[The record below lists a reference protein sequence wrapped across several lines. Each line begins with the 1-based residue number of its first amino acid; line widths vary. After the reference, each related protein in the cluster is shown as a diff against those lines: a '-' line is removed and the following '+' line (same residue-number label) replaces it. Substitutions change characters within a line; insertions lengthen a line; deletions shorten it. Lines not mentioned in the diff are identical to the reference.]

1 MSLPKGKHQT
11 GTGQQPQQ
19 RQQYPAPPAAYGGP
33 PPTNFPYILQGRSPH
48 EASRVGAEQSYG
60 GQGGHLYGAAAQNAG
75 QQGMRAAQMQQ
86 PPNPSSTPPGQQQ
99 PQQMTQA
106 DLGKPTHAMQQ
117 QQSLQ
122 ATCYRTVQ
130 VSRRDMYNPDSW
142 ISGNTHGYQYLQQQQ
157 PRGGPQQFLTRNQIN
172 PRMQQNQ
179 RPAPNTMS
187 QTPLGYS
194 QLPQQYMI
202 NSGMAANHQI
212 FHVPYAP
219 QQPNRNFFPPNVLP
233 YYVFSNQQAQAVFHA
248 QPGMQPTNVIYNTM
262 SPSMMVRGSLNQ
274 PQSAQHV
281 MPAPAPAPTPPHH
294 QQQVV
299 APQMQSAGMPPP
311 PPQQQPIQPNP
322 PSARRKNA
330 IKIIDPD
337 SGKDVLEEMQ
347 HEKNSNAPTPPRS
360 GDSSAR
366 QTPQPSQVDNN
377 VAAEFAA
384 KVAIAANDSGRPEEP
399 APAPVIV
406 EAPRPTSAG
415 PTNGPVEEP
424 KPKAMVWVAP
434 EPAKETPHVE
444 TVALE
449 APKEELPAPSKPQR
463 LPKQQQPSPPAPVQP
478 QEVPAALPEEQHA
491 PEQLDGRNQWRQ
503 SSRKPPQK
511 EAASKEATPAPAPV
525 PEPEP
530 VPVPE
535 PTPVEVSEPKVATPP
550 EQPEVVAEPKAPS
563 PPPPQQ
569 AAKEASPPHV
579 SPPSNAKTASP
590 APAAAP
596 VEPSPPPKE
605 EPKMVTVED
614 KLVAAK
620 NEENARVVS
629 DSVAAPASDNGS
641 NTPTVI
647 EQQLPELTSK
657 LVYSDDQWSPS
668 NTSGKKKYARDFLMQ
683 LQYNSQSL
691 KRPEDLPKLEV
702 VIDKSRPVNTRPVGN
717 LNRTDAGNLLMPT
730 FMNPASR
737 GSLLRKSSQ
746 QGKPKPTKVI
756 LNLSLNEDVKLNETE
771 NAWKPN
777 VLSQT
782 SKSDDVNL
790 ENEDLFKRFRAVLN
804 KLTPQKFEILVEQVK
819 KMDID
824 TKEKLKGVIDLVFDK
839 SVDEPGFCEM
849 YAKLCYVLSRLNVV
863 VSKTNDGKG
872 KTEEAFNFKKEL
884 LHRCQEEF
892 QKEKQSKSRLNEQS
906 QILLKE
912 IDEAT
917 GDKKRELIAQL
928 EEDERRMRKK
938 YVGVNRFIGEL
949 YKMQMLNGNIMMQCI
964 CKLLESSNEESL
976 ECLCKLLTT
985 IGQDLETRQ
994 EKDKKVCDLEPQIK
1008 IMRQIAGNRK
1018 NGVSSRIRFMIQDV
1032 IELREA
1038 NWKSRRGDQAPKTMD
1053 AIAKEAEQEHMAINL
1068 NQQTPMRGS
1077 KDDRDRPG
1085 KRGRGG
1091 MSDDGWMTSGGG
1103 NRLPSSMPRSA
1114 PIDSNKLKQ
1123 IKPQEEHSLG
1133 SLGSRD
1139 QFTNWSK
1146 GSSSSNSKGK
1156 VDPVVPQT
1164 NNKYNLLSQ
1173 DMDKQPLMTMSGSQ
1187 GQNSRPRRSRDN
1199 LIGKNSS
1206 SGNSVGL
1213 ATNAAATDLLL
1224 RPEGSSVNRHSRSNS
1239 REGSQQRQVEALV
1252 APQAKAKPV
1261 AKEEVPILGAD
1272 ELEKKASLLLDE
1284 YLNSD
1289 NRSELVRTMRSE
1301 MNSSQ
1306 YQEALYCWINRS
1318 LDWTGTKR
1326 AKLSEAMKLLF
1337 SEELFTTTVLSDNFK
1352 EFLNV
1357 ASDAIID
1364 IPKIF
1369 TYLAEI
1375 YAPLIAS
1382 GVVTFA
1388 TLEESFMSSDKD
1400 SSVRMLLA
1408 CFRHL
1413 ELCKGPAWIRTNWQ
1427 KCNMQLRKF
1436 SSEVDKFLADN
1447 HLTYLSE
1454 SSRDFQVAT
1463 TPRMSAQ
1470 EMHDRVVTL
1479 IQADSLV
1486 FEDVSLYIDV
1496 NVGNE
1501 IKTPKYIR
1509 ALTTTVCEVS
1519 TSNEQHR
1526 LSEDMFNRYSR
1537 LICKYVDQVPD
1548 LEMHALYAIQAFV
1561 TRLQHPPTLLRTIL
1575 TLLLEEMILSKDAI
1589 RAWINSDD
1597 AAEQE
1602 GRGVALKSIHQFI
1615 TWLEEPEESGE
1626 EGS

>member
-1 MSLPKGKHQT
+1 M
-11 GTGQQPQQ
+11 
-19 RQQYPAPPAAYGGP
+19 
-33 PPTNFPYILQGRSPH
+33 
-48 EASRVGAEQSYG
+48 EQSWQHRPPHCPQTESVKPG
-60 GQGGHLYGAAAQNAG
+60 FSDI
-75 QQGMRAAQMQQ
+75 RAAMDPWWHAGH
-86 PPNPSSTPPGQQQ
+86 PPYG
-99 PQQMTQA
+99 
-106 DLGKPTHAMQQ
+106 
-117 QQSLQ
+117 
-122 ATCYRTVQ
+122 
-130 VSRRDMYNPDSW
+130 
-142 ISGNTHGYQYLQQQQ
+142 
-157 PRGGPQQFLTRNQIN
+157 
-172 PRMQQNQ
+172 
-179 RPAPNTMS
+179 
-187 QTPLGYS
+187 
-194 QLPQQYMI
+194 
-202 NSGMAANHQI
+202 
-212 FHVPYAP
+212 YAP
-219 QQPNRNFFPPNVLP
+219 QQPNRNYFPPNVLP

-248 QPGMQPTNVIYNTM
+248 HPGMQPTNVIYNTM
-262 SPSMMVRGSLNQ
+262 NPSMMVRGSLNQ

-311 PPQQQPIQPNP
+311 PPQQQQIQPNP

-366 QTPQPSQVDNN
+366 QTPQPSQSDNN

-384 KVAIAANDSGRPEEP
+384 KVAIAANDIGRPEEP

-463 LPKQQQPSPPAPVQP
+463 LPKQQQPTPPAPVQP

-525 PEPEP
+525 PEP
-530 VPVPE
+530 VPE
-535 PTPVEVSEPKVATPP
+535 PTPVEVSEPKAATPP

-590 APAAAP
+590 APAAP

-668 NTSGKKKYARDFLMQ
+668 NTTGKKKYPRDFLMQ

-730 FMNPASR
+730 FMNPTSR

-804 KLTPQKFEILVEQVK
+804 KLTPQKFDILVEQVK

-912 IDEAT
+912 IAEAT
-917 GDKKRELIAQL
+917 GDKKRELIAQMD
-928 EEDERRMRKK
+928 EDERRMRKK

-1008 IMRQIAGNRK
+1008 IMRQIASNRK

-1103 NRLPSSMPRSA
+1103 NRLPSIMPRSA

-1206 SGNSVGL
+1206 SG
-1213 ATNAAATDLLL
+1213 
-1224 RPEGSSVNRHSRSNS
+1224 SSVNRHSRSNS
-1239 REGSQQRQVEALV
+1239 REGSQQRQVEALA

-1301 MNSSQ
+1301 MNSNQ

-1318 LDWTGTKR
+1318 LDWTSTKR

-1382 GVVTFA
+1382 GVITFA

-1413 ELCKGPAWIRTNWQ
+1413 ELCKGPAWIRSNWQ
-1427 KCNMQLRKF
+1427 LCNMQLRKF
-1436 SSEVDKFLADN
+1436 SSDVDKFLADN

-1470 EMHDRVVTL
+1470 EMHDRVVAL

-1526 LSEDMFNRYSR
+1526 LSEDMFNKYSR

-1561 TRLQHPPTLLRTIL
+1561 TRLQHPPSESKAKL
-1575 TLLLEEMILSKDAI
+1575 TLQ
-1589 RAWINSDD
+1589 DD
-1597 AAEQE
+1597 
-1602 GRGVALKSIHQFI
+1602 
-1615 TWLEEPEESGE
+1615 
-1626 EGS
+1626 